1 MSDEQDLQA
10 WLQIFVSEQG
20 GIAGTIHTI
29 DASRESL
36 DLRAAYNI
44 PPKVQEI
51 TRVIP
56 KGKGMAGLALSR
68 HEPVFTCDLAD
79 DTNKDVRPGARAVN
93 GKAAIAIPVDDASG
107 AVRVVVGIAYPDVRE
122 FEPDTL
128 VALKAAAS
136 QVP

>member
-1 MSDEQDLQA
+1 MNDEQELQS
-10 WLQIFVSEQG
+10 WLQTFVSQQG

-29 DASRESL
+29 GASGESL

-79 DTNKDVRPGARAVN
+79 VRPGARAVN
-93 GKAAIAIPVDDASG
+93 GKAAIAFPVDDDSG